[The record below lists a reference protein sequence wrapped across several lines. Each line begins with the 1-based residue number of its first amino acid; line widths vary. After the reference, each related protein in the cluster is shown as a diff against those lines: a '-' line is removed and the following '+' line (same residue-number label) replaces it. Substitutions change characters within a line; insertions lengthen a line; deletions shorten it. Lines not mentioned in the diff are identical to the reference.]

1 MQLSV
6 LAILGII
13 FVTLKLCGV
22 IAWSWL
28 WVLAPFWVGIVV
40 SLVVFSAGVA
50 LMLAKPPRG
59 RR

>member
-1 MQLSV
+1 MQISV
-6 LAILGII
+6 LAVLGII

-28 WVLAPFWVGIVV
+28 WVLAPFWVGIVL
-40 SLVVFSAGVA
+40 SLVVISASLA
-50 LMLAKPPRG
+50 LMLAKTPRG